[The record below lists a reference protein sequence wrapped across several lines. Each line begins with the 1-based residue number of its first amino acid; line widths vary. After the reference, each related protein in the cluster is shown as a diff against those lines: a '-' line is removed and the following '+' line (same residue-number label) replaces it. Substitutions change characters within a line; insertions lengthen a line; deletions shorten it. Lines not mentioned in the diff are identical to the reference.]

1 MFNNKVDFSDI
12 TPLLLAKREPAK
24 REYELA
30 LADFERAR
38 RVLEAANNTLGRIN
52 NMLEQCGYVEEPQ
65 PEQVE
70 QAEQAE

>member
-1 MFNNKVDFSDI
+1 MFNVDFSDI
-12 TPLLLAKREPAK
+12 TPLLLAKREPAQA
-24 REYELA
+24 EYELA

-38 RVLEAANNTLGRIN
+38 RVLEAAKNTLGRIN

-70 QAEQAE
+70 QAEQPE